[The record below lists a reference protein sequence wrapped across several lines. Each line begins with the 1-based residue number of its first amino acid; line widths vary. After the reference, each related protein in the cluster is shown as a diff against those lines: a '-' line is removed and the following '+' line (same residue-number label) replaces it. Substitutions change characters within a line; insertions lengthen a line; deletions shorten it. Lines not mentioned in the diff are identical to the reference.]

1 MRCAKGVA
9 AALLACAFGT
19 GCFPFGG
26 DRPVIMDVFMAIL
39 GGATPKSAPLPR
51 GKTQKV
57 EGQLNVTASVTIG
70 GLDGTYDVT
79 LGPYGQF
86 TGTAQIKGKKG
97 AKLVAE
103 GPELLAAVQGMLLD
117 ALESDVTVS
126 EAKAKVSGKQTT
138 GGVNKRYK
146 GKIKFKG
153 TLASG
158 PDAGANVKGKI
169 TTSGDLEA
177 VSG

>member
-1 MRCAKGVA
+1 M
-9 AALLACAFGT
+9 
-19 GCFPFGG
+19 
-26 DRPVIMDVFMAIL
+26 
-39 GGATPKSAPLPR
+39 
-51 GKTQKV
+51 TQKL
-57 EGQLNVTASVTIG
+57 EGQVNVTASVSIG

-86 TGTAQIKGKKG
+86 TGTAKIVGKKG
-97 AKLVAE
+97 AKLVDE
-103 GPELLAAVQGMLLD
+103 GSPELLAAVQGMLLD
-117 ALESDVTVS
+117 TLQSDVTVS
-126 EAKAKVSGKQTT
+126 EARAKISGKQTT

-158 PDAGANVKGKI
+158 PNAGANVKGKI

-177 VSG
+177 VSR